1 MSYDLER
8 PRGLLGYM
16 LAFEGVSDSATIVH
30 GPTGCK
36 QYPADLSEK
45 SFRTRD
51 GNSVRDLFSFE
62 ERYYFFQPRIP
73 CTYLDGDTF
82 VSGASERLQDLYDLV
97 VSKGPGLIGV
107 INSPGASLIGED
119 LTKLRSDIPTAV
131 CESPGYSHSMSEGFQ
146 DATIEI
152 LRTLCK
158 GPVPEKK
165 KGVCILGMGIWQ
177 HRWEDSVKE
186 IRRMLGL
193 CGIEVIAAVCAGS
206 STEEIAKVP
215 SSELNIVIS
224 EEFGERVAVYCRESF
239 GTDYVCGYPL
249 GFDAV
254 QDWILD
260 VCERLLVD
268 PTPALKDLECWRHR
282 TAEVVSRLDRSFI
295 DIGGRTFSIDG
306 EGAVVDKATEFLYSY
321 LGLVP
326 VAVSSSDKDK
336 AAYIRARFAMK
347 GIPIADSVWDEE
359 ADLCLASGNTISS
372 LKSRRLINDGVDI
385 CEPSRMHITVTDEPL
400 LGTFGTVIL
409 VQKVLDIVARIIR

>member
-16 LAFEGVSDSATIVH
+16 LAFEGVSDATTIVH

-36 QYPADLSEK
+36 QYPADFSEK

-51 GNSVRDLFSFE
+51 EKSVRDLFSFE
-62 ERYYFFQPRIP
+62 EKYYFFQPRIP

-82 VSGASERLQDLYDLV
+82 VSGASERLQDLYSLV
-97 VSKGPGLIGV
+97 VSKRPGLIGV

-131 CESPGYSHSMSEGFQ
+131 CESPGYSHSMPEGFQ
-146 DATIEI
+146 DGVIEI
-152 LRTLCK
+152 VRTLCK
-158 GPVPEKK
+158 GPSTEK

-177 HRWEDSVKE
+177 HRWEDSLRE
-186 IRRMLGL
+186 IRRILGL
-193 CGIEVIAAVCAGS
+193 CGIEVTAAVCAGS
-206 STEEIAKVP
+206 SAEEIAKLP

-224 EEFGERVAVYCRESF
+224 EEFGKRVAEYCRESF

-260 VCERLLVD
+260 VCERLLKD
-268 PTPALKDLECWRHR
+268 PTPALKDLEFWRHK
-282 TAEVVSRLDRSFI
+282 TAGVVSRLDRSFI

-306 EGAVVDKATEFLYSY
+306 EGSLVEKATEFLYSY

-326 VAVSSSDKDK
+326 VAVSSSEKDR
-336 AAYIRARFAMK
+336 AAYVRSRFAMK
-347 GIPIADSVWDEE
+347 GIPIADSIWDEE

-372 LKSRRLINDGVDI
+372 LKSRGLIHDGVDI
-385 CEPSRMHITVTDEPL
+385 CEPSRMHVTVTDEPL
-400 LGTFGTVIL
+400 LGTMGTVIL

>member
-16 LAFEGVSDSATIVH
+16 LAFEGVSDAATIVH

-36 QYPADLSEK
+36 QYPADFSEK

-51 GNSVRDLFSFE
+51 EKSVRDLFSFE
-62 ERYYFFQPRIP
+62 EKYYFFQPRIP

-82 VSGASERLQDLYDLV
+82 VSGASERLQDLYSLV
-97 VSKGPGLIGV
+97 VSKKPGLIGV

-146 DATIEI
+146 DGVIEI
-152 LRTLCK
+152 VRTLCK
-158 GPVPEKK
+158 GPSSKK

-177 HRWEDSVKE
+177 HRWEDSLRE

-193 CGIEVIAAVCAGS
+193 CGIEVTAAVCAGS
-206 STEEIAKVP
+206 SAEEIAKLP

-224 EEFGERVAVYCRESF
+224 EEFGKRVAEYCKESF

-260 VCERLLVD
+260 VCERLLKD
-268 PTPALKDLECWRHR
+268 PAPALKDLEFWRHK
-282 TAEVVSRLDRSFI
+282 TAGVVSRLDRSFI
-295 DIGGRTFSIDG
+295 DISGRTFSIDG
-306 EGAVVDKATEFLYSY
+306 EGSLVEKATEFLYSY
-321 LGLVP
+321 LGLIP
-326 VAVSSSDKDK
+326 VALTSSDKDK
-336 AAYIRARFAMK
+336 AAYVRSRFAMK
-347 GIPIADSVWDEE
+347 GIPMTDSIWDEE
-359 ADLCLASGNTISS
+359 ADFCLASGNTISS
-372 LKSRRLINDGVDI
+372 LKSRGLVHDGVDI
-385 CEPSRMHITVTDEPL
+385 CEPSRMHVTVTDEPL
-400 LGTFGTVIL
+400 LGTMGTVIL

>member
-131 CESPGYSHSMSEGFQ
+131 WTG
-146 DATIEI
+146 
-152 LRTLCK
+152 
-158 GPVPEKK
+158 
-165 KGVCILGMGIWQ
+165 
-177 HRWEDSVKE
+177 
-186 IRRMLGL
+186 
-193 CGIEVIAAVCAGS
+193 
-206 STEEIAKVP
+206 
-215 SSELNIVIS
+215 
-224 EEFGERVAVYCRESF
+224 
-239 GTDYVCGYPL
+239 
-249 GFDAV
+249 
-254 QDWILD
+254 
-260 VCERLLVD
+260 
-268 PTPALKDLECWRHR
+268 
-282 TAEVVSRLDRSFI
+282 
-295 DIGGRTFSIDG
+295 
-306 EGAVVDKATEFLYSY
+306 
-321 LGLVP
+321 
-326 VAVSSSDKDK
+326 
-336 AAYIRARFAMK
+336 
-347 GIPIADSVWDEE
+347 
-359 ADLCLASGNTISS
+359 
-372 LKSRRLINDGVDI
+372 
-385 CEPSRMHITVTDEPL
+385 
-400 LGTFGTVIL
+400 
-409 VQKVLDIVARIIR
+409 

>member
-1 MSYDLER
+1 
-8 PRGLLGYM
+8 M

-119 LTKLRSDIPTAV
+119 LTKLKSGIPTAV

-146 DATIEI
+146 DAAIEI

-177 HRWEDSVKE
+177 HRWEDSVRE

-282 TAEVVSRLDRSFI
+282 TAGVVSRLDRSFI

-347 GIPIADSVWDEE
+347 GIPIADSIWDEE

-372 LKSRRLINDGVDI
+372 LKSRGLINDGVDI

-409 VQKVLDIVARIIR
+409 VQKVLDIVSRIIR